1 MGKFKWLG
9 AILAA
14 VSLVLIAV
22 TLDGGTALGRQA
34 EPSQPPLISVGL
46 ALPPAGT
53 DFLDF
58 ETCFSNVK
66 VDGIDKLGTCLTGVG
81 EVERKDAVFDTI
93 DIEIVQMQLVGSI
106 NGLSV
111 TMFVGVDNGLAAS
124 TGTMQE
130 QTPGSGGPF
139 DLEMNVFYELKCG
152 VLLNADCC
160 LDAPACFS
168 LKNCGAVASTWT
180 GTPDAIP
187 AVGFYTAANSSAC
200 DVLLNPRI
208 TGETPETTVN
218 AVSVGGIAERLGTSA
233 GPDSSLDSSSGSV
246 LSYVAL
252 GGALAAAAVAVAV
265 GGWYARRRWLT

>member
-9 AILAA
+9 AVLVA
-14 VSLVLIAV
+14 VSLALIAV
-22 TLDGGTALGRQA
+22 SLEGGTALGRQA

-81 EVERKDAVFDTI
+81 EVERQDPVFDTI
-93 DIEIVQMQLVGSI
+93 DIEIKQLTATGSI

-130 QTPGSGGPF
+130 QTAGSGGPF
-139 DLEMNVFYELKCG
+139 DLTMNVFYELKCG
-152 VLLNADCC
+152 PTQTSDCC
-160 LDAPACFS
+160 LDSPACFS

-180 GTPDAIP
+180 GIPDAIP
-187 AVGFYTAANSSAC
+187 AVGFYTAATSSAC

-208 TGETPETTVN
+208 TGEDPETTVD
-218 AVSVGGIAERLGTSA
+218 ALSVGGIAERQGTSA
-233 GPDSSLDSSSGSV
+233 GPDSSLDSSSGSGF
-246 LSYVAL
+246 SYAAL
-252 GGALAAAAVAVAV
+252 GGALVAAAVAVAV